1 MRRLLFHIIEFTQHN
16 HNPMKELLN
25 RILGKNANK
34 RDSTEKSED
43 SKNKL
48 NNLVVKAIN
57 EVQYNKVRGS

>member
-1 MRRLLFHIIEFTQHN
+1 
-16 HNPMKELLN
+16 MKELLN